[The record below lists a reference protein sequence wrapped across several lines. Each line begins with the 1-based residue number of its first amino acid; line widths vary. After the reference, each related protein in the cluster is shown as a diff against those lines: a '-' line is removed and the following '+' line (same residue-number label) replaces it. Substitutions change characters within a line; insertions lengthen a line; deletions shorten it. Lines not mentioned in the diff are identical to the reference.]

1 MEVLKTNDLLIGYG
15 NKAILPPINITLKEG
30 DLVALIGPNGAGKST
45 LFKTLTAHIKQ
56 IEGNIELMGKDL
68 SNYSSKEKAR
78 LIGLVLTSRPDD
90 MFLTV
95 YDVVASGRSPYT
107 NYFGRIK
114 KEDEKIIHESLE
126 IVGINNLKNRY
137 FETLS
142 DGEKQK
148 VMIAK
153 TIAQNTPIIFMDEP
167 TAFIDYPSKI
177 ELFSLMKM
185 LTKERNKTIIFSSHD
200 LELLLRYT
208 DDLWLLS
215 KGKELISGKKSELM
229 DKGFIKEYFNLKEDI
244 NNLET
249 KKILTNVFFLN
260 DITSRFKNEEK
271 GYIVNHMRF

>member
-78 LIGLVLTSRPDD
+78 LIGLVLTSRPDH

-107 NYFGRIK
+107 NYFGKIK
-114 KEDEKIIHESLE
+114 KEDEIIIHESLE

-244 NNLET
+244 N
-249 KKILTNVFFLN
+249 I
-260 DITSRFKNEEK
+260 
-271 GYIVNHMRF
+271 